1 MKDHSVAVRA
11 LTSNHSRAV
20 ARVLDMNRP
29 PALTSNHSRAVA
41 WVLGM
46 NHSRAVAATGRG

>member
-1 MKDHSVAVRA
+1 MAVRA
-11 LTSNHSRAV
+11 LISNHSRAV